1 MKETRRISMAEKK
14 DNVAVKF
21 KDNVFCMLYRDKRNL
36 LDLYNALNN
45 SHHTNVDELE
55 VTTLNGGSY
64 MKYKNDASF
73 LLTMN
78 LYMFEQQSSKNP
90 NMPLRFLHYLSD
102 VYRNMYS
109 NDMLHRRSMI
119 KLSVPHFVTF
129 YNGLEKWIE
138 TDEVIKLSD
147 MFELPVDKPEIEIEV
162 RVININGDADI
173 LKKCKTLHDYM
184 TFVNKVRHKTDVD
197 KLDIRTAVI
206 KAIDECIEE
215 GILVDFFEE
224 HREEVVEVSI
234 YDYDEEKTRKTLF
247 EEAKEMCR
255 DEVKAEVRKELEGEV
270 KAEVRKELEGEV
282 KAEVRKKLEGEVKA
296 EVRKELEGEVK
307 AEVRKEL
314 EGEVKAEVMAE
325 IIDEVKLQNTISLI
339 VKKVKKNKPLSTIAS
354 ELEKDVAE
362 IEPIYKAVTEAA
374 PDYNEETIVKYMHN

>member
-1 MKETRRISMAEKK
+1 MAEKK

-119 KLSVPHFVTF
+119 KLPVPHFVTF

-138 TDEVIKLSD
+138 TDEEIKLSD

-162 RVININGDADI
+162 RVININGNADI
-173 LKKCKTLHDYM
+173 LKRCKTLHDYK

-206 KAIDECIEE
+206 NAIDECIEE

-255 DEVKAEVRKELEGEV
+255 DEVEAEVRAEVMAEARKELEGEQQ
-270 KAEVRKELEGEV
+270 L
-282 KAEVRKKLEGEVKA
+282 KLVN
-296 EVRKELEGEVK
+296 
-307 AEVRKEL
+307 
-314 EGEVKAEVMAE
+314 
-325 IIDEVKLQNTISLI
+325 III
-339 VKKVKKNKPLSTIAS
+339 KKVKKDKSLTTIAS
-354 ELEKDVAE
+354 DLEEDVAD
-362 IEPIYKAVTEAA
+362 IRPIYEAVMEAA
-374 PDYNEETIVKYMHN
+374 PDYDEKAIIKKLNTLNN

>member
-119 KLSVPHFVTF
+119 KLPVPHFVTF

-162 RVININGDADI
+162 RVININGNADI
-173 LKKCKTLHDYM
+173 LKRCKTLHDYM
-184 TFVNKVRHKTDVD
+184 TFVNKVRHKTDID
-197 KLDIRTAVI
+197 KLDIKTAVI

-255 DEVKAEVRKELEGEV
+255 DEVKAEVKAEVRAEVMAEVMAEARKELEGEV
-270 KAEVRKELEGEV
+270 KAEVRKELEGEQQL
-282 KAEVRKKLEGEVKA
+282 KLVN
-296 EVRKELEGEVK
+296 
-307 AEVRKEL
+307 
-314 EGEVKAEVMAE
+314 
-325 IIDEVKLQNTISLI
+325 III
-339 VKKVKKNKPLSTIAS
+339 KKVKKDKSLTTIAS
-354 ELEKDVAE
+354 DLEEDVAD
-362 IEPIYKAVTEAA
+362 IRPIYEAVMEAA
-374 PDYNEETIVKYMHN
+374 PDYDEKAIIKKLNTLNN